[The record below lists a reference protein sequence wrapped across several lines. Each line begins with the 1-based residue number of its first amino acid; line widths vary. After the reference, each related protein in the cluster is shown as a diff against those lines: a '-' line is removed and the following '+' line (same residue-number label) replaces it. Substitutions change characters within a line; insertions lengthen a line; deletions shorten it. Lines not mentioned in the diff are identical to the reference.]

1 MLRLGAAIAI
11 CATLGTSACARDSE
25 ATAASSNSTVISKAA
40 AVSGLRAVDVLL
52 RPETETIE
60 ARVPRHAT
68 LDSLLRGHEFPP
80 ELVQAVVD
88 SAAAV
93 FNPRHLRADQPYRLV
108 RSLDGWMR
116 EFVYEIDTDRF
127 LRIVNVDDSRPDIL
141 NAAVL
146 PFEKETEV
154 VAVRGQIGSGQSSL
168 IAAVDAAGENI
179 QLAMELAEIFGG
191 QIDFDTELQSGDS
204 FEVMF
209 EKHSRDGEFAGY
221 GAILGATFVADGE
234 EYQAVR
240 WINPETGKAG
250 YYDKEGRSLK
260 RFFLMSPLRF
270 EPRVTSGFSRSRLHP
285 VDHTRR
291 PHLGVDYAASHGAA
305 VVAVASGT
313 VVSAGWAGAAGKQ
326 IRVQHQGG
334 FETYYLHLSSFA
346 KGIRPGATV
355 SQGEMIGRVG
365 STGSATGP
373 HLDFRLRKNGV
384 FVDPVRERRR
394 QPPGQPIPPNQLDAY
409 RESRED
415 LLRRLSATVVPE
427 APRQKPDAL
436 KAVQ

>member
-1 MLRLGAAIAI
+1 MLRLGVAIAV
-11 CATLGTSACARDSE
+11 CATLGTSACARNSE
-25 ATAASSNSTVISKAA
+25 ATAQSSTTTAVSTA
-40 AVSGLRAVDVLL
+40 AVSSFRAVDVLL

-68 LDSLLRGHEFPP
+68 LDSLLRDHQFSP

-93 FNPRHLRADQPYRLV
+93 FNPRQLRADQPYRLV
-108 RSLDGWMR
+108 RSLDGWLR

-127 LRIVNVDDSRPDIL
+127 LRIVNIDQSRPDAL
-141 NAAVL
+141 DAAVL
-146 PFEKETEV
+146 PFDKDTEV
-154 VAVRGQIGSGQSSL
+154 VAVRGQISSGHTSL

-191 QIDFDTELQSGDS
+191 QIDFDTALRAGDG

-209 EKHSRDGEFAGY
+209 EKFTRAGEFAGY

-240 WINPETGKAG
+240 WVDPATGKAG

-285 VDHTRR
+285 VDHIRR

-313 VVSAGWAGAAGKQ
+313 VVSAGWAGAGGRQ
-326 IRVQHQGG
+326 IQLRHQGG

-355 SQGEMIGRVG
+355 SQGEFIGRVG

-394 QPPGQPIPPNQLDAY
+394 QPPGQPSPSSQLDAY
-409 RESRED
+409 RAARES
-415 LLRRLSATVVPE
+415 LFQRLSTTLVAE
-427 APRQKPDAL
+427 APRQTPDAL
-436 KAVQ
+436 KAAQ